1 MLEMTRRP
9 PAESMRTP
17 TIRQREVGS
26 RASRSKNVV
35 DEARRW
41 RVERLTRRCV
51 TSQTGEG
58 PTGATRWPPRR
69 PPPPEGHGPS
79 RSRLGVDRPSVLDQR
94 QSVEL
99 GDYRRDLSGHRLGV
113 QLVLL
118 GDVVRQLPDGGLAV
132 A

>member
-51 TSQTGEG
+51 TS
-58 PTGATRWPPRR
+58 
-69 PPPPEGHGPS
+69 
-79 RSRLGVDRPSVLDQR
+79 
-94 QSVEL
+94 
-99 GDYRRDLSGHRLGV
+99 
-113 QLVLL
+113 
-118 GDVVRQLPDGGLAV
+118 PDGGRTNRSDAM
-132 A
+132 ATEAAAPAGGPWS